1 MRQPKREPKPDR
13 PDTPH
18 RLGHWATYLDLT
30 QRCAGELPMRK
41 GNYIALT
48 SRQAIFDTF
57 LSLGGVDAMLAWA
70 KDNPDLFYGTLMTKL
85 LPKPEEKT
93 SAPSWSITVQKL
105 SSQDGV
111 TETRAL
117 VVQGTASEET
127 DETADDETETVEEA
141 TDAPVS
147 TWDQVERRVATRRTQ
162 IVHRSYNR
170 RITKKY
176 DRRGWDRY
184 EAE

>member
-1 MRQPKREPKPDR
+1 MRQPKGEPEPHR
-13 PDTPH
+13 TETPI
-18 RLGHWATYLDLT
+18 RLGHWATYLDVN

-85 LPKPEEKT
+85 LPKPET
-93 SAPSWSITVQKL
+93 HASVPSWSITVQKL
-105 SSQDGV
+105 SSPDGV

-117 VVQGTASEET
+117 VVQGTSEDTEEPDDEET
-127 DETADDETETVEEA
+127 DTSRETPEEP
-141 TDAPVS
+141 APA
-147 TWDQVERRVATRRTQ
+147 WDQVERRMTTRRVQ
-162 IVHRSYNR
+162 IVHRSWNR
-170 RITKKY
+170 RITKQR
-176 DRRGWDRY
+176 DRRGWDQY
-184 EAE
+184 DAE